1 MQSYPTKLEDLDI
14 SIRCLNLLKTRLNVN
29 TVKDLEELSLQQIE
43 SCREMSSRTAQEILE
58 LKTELVTLKAAIS
71 NRQK

>member
-14 SIRCLNLLKTRLNVN
+14 SIRCLNLLKARLNVS
-29 TVKDLEELSLQQIE
+29 TIEEFENLSLNQIE
-43 SCREMSSRTAQEILE
+43 SCREMSSRTAKEILE
-58 LKTELVTLKAAIS
+58 LKTELATLKLAIN